1 MTRLH
6 TSRPRIGRWL
16 VAVPMAALAIATVYP
31 LVFTANVAMKTRH
44 EYVLDRF
51 SPAEALRWDA
61 FVTAWG
67 SADMD
72 RYLANSLLVVAGS
85 VALLLLIGSM
95 AGFALSQLRFRGS
108 RALFLGCLAA
118 LFIPFQVIMVPLAR
132 TMDQTGLIDTYPGLI
147 LAYVAQ
153 FLPFTVFL
161 MTSYYSGIP
170 AEIIDAA
177 RIDGN
182 SVYGVYGR
190 IMLPLGRPAL
200 LSVGIL
206 NALFCWNDVL
216 IALLMMPSAEHR
228 TLMVGV
234 TSLRGQYAADIP
246 TFAGGVLIAAVPVLA
261 LYLVFQRQIA
271 SGVTAGS
278 TKG

>member
-1 MTRLH
+1 
-6 TSRPRIGRWL
+6 
-16 VAVPMAALAIATVYP
+16 MAALAMATIYP
-31 LVFTANVAMKTRH
+31 LIFTANVAMKTRRD
-44 EYVLDRF
+44 YILDRF
-51 SPAEALRWDA
+51 SLASSLRWDNIA
-61 FVTAWG
+61 TAWSSVG
-67 SADMD
+67 MA
-72 RYLANSLLVVAGS
+72 RYFANSLIVVTCS
-85 VALLLLIGSM
+85 VLLLLLLGSM

-108 RALFLGCLAA
+108 SALFVGCLAA

-132 TMDQTGLIDTYPGLI
+132 LMADTGLIDTYPGLI

-161 MTSYYSGIP
+161 MASYYRRIP
-170 AEIIDAA
+170 PEIVDAA

-182 SVYGVYGR
+182 TVYGAYWR
-190 IMLPLGRPAL
+190 IMLPMGRPAL

-216 IALLMMPSAEHR
+216 ISLLMMPSAEHR

-234 TSLRGQYAADIP
+234 TSLRGQYSDDIP
-246 TFAGGVLIAAVPVLA
+246 TFAAGVLIAAIPVLIV
-261 LYLVFQRQIA
+261 YLLLQRQIA
-271 SGVTAGS
+271 DGVTAGS

>member
-1 MTRLH
+1 M
-6 TSRPRIGRWL
+6 SRTPVSRWL
-16 VAVPMAALAIATVYP
+16 VAIPMGLLAAATVYP
-31 LVFTANVAMKTRH
+31 LLFTGNVAMKTRR

-51 SPAEALRWDA
+51 GVSSSLRFDNITDA
-61 FVTAWG
+61 WTSVGMGRYFLNSVVVVTA
-67 SADMD
+67 A
-72 RYLANSLLVVAGS
+72 V
-85 VALLLLIGSM
+85 LLLLLVGSM
-95 AGFALSQLRFRGS
+95 AGFALSQIRFRGS
-108 RALFLGCLAA
+108 SILFLGCLAA

-132 TMDQTGLIDTYPGLI
+132 VMADTGLIDTYPGLV

-161 MTSYYSGIP
+161 MTSYYRTIAP
-170 AEIIDAA
+170 EIIDAA

-182 SVYGVYGR
+182 SLYGVYRR
-190 IMLPLGRPAL
+190 IMLPIGTPAL

-234 TSLRGQYAADIP
+234 TALRGQYSANIP
-246 TFAGGVLIAAVPVLA
+246 TFASGVLIAAAPVLL
-261 LYLVFQRQIA
+261 LYLFLQRQIA
-271 SGVTAGS
+271 DGVTAGA

>member
-1 MTRLH
+1 MSGNRG
-6 TSRPRIGRWL
+6 SRWL
-16 VAVPMAALAIATVYP
+16 LALPMGLLAVATIYP
-31 LVFTANVAMKTRH
+31 LLFTANVAMKTRR

-51 SPAEALRWDA
+51 SLADSLTWDNITSA
-61 FVTAWG
+61 WTSVGMGRYFLNSVVVVTA
-67 SADMD
+67 A
-72 RYLANSLLVVAGS
+72 VV
-85 VALLLLIGSM
+85 LLLLFGSM
-95 AGFALSQLRFRGS
+95 AGFALSQTRFRGS
-108 RALFLGCLAA
+108 SALFLGCLAA

-132 TMDQTGLIDTYPGLI
+132 VMADTGLIDTYPGLV

-161 MTSYYSGIP
+161 MTSYYRTVSP
-170 AEIIDAA
+170 EIIDAA

-182 SVYGVYGR
+182 SLYGVYRR
-190 IMLPLGRPAL
+190 IMLPIGAPAL

-216 IALLMMPSAEHR
+216 IALLMMPSADHR

-234 TSLRGQYAADIP
+234 TALRGQYSANIP
-246 TFAGGVLIAAVPVLA
+246 TFAAGVLIAAAPVLL
-261 LYLVFQRQIA
+261 LYLFLQRQIA
-271 SGVTAGS
+271 DGVTAGA

>member
-1 MTRLH
+1 MSPLRA
-6 TSRPRIGRWL
+6 GRWI
-16 VAVPMAALAIATVYP
+16 AAIPMAALALATVYP

-51 SPAEALRWDA
+51 APAEGLRWDA
-61 FVTAWG
+61 FATAWS
-67 SADMD
+67 SADMG
-72 RYLANSLLVVAGS
+72 RYLANSLLVVSGS
-85 VALLLLIGSM
+85 VALLLLFGSM

-108 RALFLGCLAA
+108 KVLYLACLAA

-132 TMDQTGLIDTYPGLI
+132 TLGQAGLIDTYPGLI
-147 LAYVAQ
+147 LAYTAQ

-216 IALLMMPSAEHR
+216 IALLLMPSAEHR

-234 TSLRGQYAADIP
+234 TSLRGQYSADIP
-246 TFAGGVLIAAVPVLA
+246 TFAGGVLIAAVPVLV
-261 LYLVFQRQIA
+261 LYLCFQRQITA
-271 SGVTAGS
+271 GVTAGA

>member
-1 MTRLH
+1 M
-6 TSRPRIGRWL
+6 SRIRIGRWL
-16 VAVPMAALAIATVYP
+16 VAIPMALLALATVYP
-31 LVFTANVAMKTRH
+31 LVFTANVAAKTRH

-51 SPAEALRWDA
+51 SVAEGIRWENVA
-61 FVTAWG
+61 TAWN
-67 SADMD
+67 SAGMA
-72 RYLANSLLVVAGS
+72 RYFLNSVIVVAGS
-85 VALLLLIGSM
+85 VALLLLLGSM
-95 AGFALSQLRFRGS
+95 AGFALGRLRFRGS
-108 RALFLGCLAA
+108 RMLFLGCLAA

-132 TMDQTGLIDTYPGLI
+132 TMGQTGLIDTYPGLI
-147 LAYVAQ
+147 LAYTAQ

-170 AEIIDAA
+170 VEIIDAA

-182 SVYGVYGR
+182 STYGVYWR

-234 TSLRGQYAADIP
+234 TSLRGQYSADIP
-246 TFAGGVLIAAVPVLA
+246 TFAAGVLIAALPVLL

-271 SGVTAGS
+271 AGITAGS

>member
-1 MTRLH
+1 MAPLRA
-6 TSRPRIGRWL
+6 GRWI
-16 VAVPMAALAIATVYP
+16 AAIPMAALAIATVYP

-51 SPAEALRWDA
+51 APAEGLRWDA
-61 FVTAWG
+61 FAAAWTG
-67 SADMD
+67 ADMG
-72 RYLANSLLVVAGS
+72 RYLANSLIVVTGA
-85 VALLLLIGSM
+85 VALLLLVGSM
-95 AGFALSQLRFRGS
+95 AGFSLSRLRFRGS
-108 RALFLGCLAA
+108 RALYLGCLAA

-132 TMDQTGLIDTYPGLI
+132 TLGQVGLVDTYPGLI
-147 LAYVAQ
+147 LAYTAQ

-161 MTSYYSGIP
+161 MTGYYSRIP

-182 SVYGVYGR
+182 SLYGVYAR

-216 IALLMMPSAEHR
+216 IALLLMPSAEHR

-234 TSLRGQYAADIP
+234 TALRGQYSADIP
-246 TFAGGVLIAAVPVLA
+246 TFAGGVLIAAVPVLV
-261 LYLVFQRQIA
+261 LYLLFQRQIA